1 MAATTRAG
9 RITSPLRD
17 RFGIIGHLEFYTK
30 DELAHILK
38 RSSRILGIE
47 ADEKG
52 LNEIAHRSRGTPRI
66 ANRLLRRVRDF
77 ADVIGDGRIGRDIAD
92 TALTR
97 LDIDA
102 TGLDRMDRRILE
114 VMIKQFGGGPV
125 GIDSLSA
132 AIGEDKD
139 TIEDVYEP
147 FLIQNGYINR
157 TPRGRQA
164 AGKAYK
170 LLGMRRPRQA
180 EVFDDE

>member
-1 MAATTRAG
+1 
-9 RITSPLRD
+9 
-17 RFGIIGHLEFYTK
+17 
-30 DELAHILK
+30 
-38 RSSRILGIE
+38 
-47 ADEKG
+47 
-52 LNEIAHRSRGTPRI
+52 
-66 ANRLLRRVRDF
+66 VRDF

-92 TALTR
+92 TSLTR

-114 VMIKQFGGGPV
+114 VMIKQFSGGPV

-170 LLGMRRPRQA
+170 HLGISRPRQMD
-180 EVFDDE
+180 VFNDE